1 MNIVQ
6 TVMSM
11 KADVIGASWGTIS
24 IRRQHQHNSVSHAQ
38 EIVNLAMMHSHAMN
52 VRLKVICTI
61 QRTQTQMDA
70 SVMKNSVGSKY
81 KINSFRVIVLMGS
94 WTSTAPV
101 LHAISCLQAVQP
113 VYLNKNQPKTRFM
126 LESMII
132 CLVNYLTWNVKNATV

>member
-101 LHAISCLQAVQP
+101 LHAINCLQAVQP

>member
-11 KADVIGASWGTIS
+11 KVGAIGASWGTIS

-101 LHAISCLQAVQP
+101 LHAINCLQAVQP

>member
-11 KADVIGASWGTIS
+11 KVGAIGASWGTIS

-61 QRTQTQMDA
+61 RRTQTQMDA

-101 LHAISCLQAVQP
+101 LHAINCLQAVQP